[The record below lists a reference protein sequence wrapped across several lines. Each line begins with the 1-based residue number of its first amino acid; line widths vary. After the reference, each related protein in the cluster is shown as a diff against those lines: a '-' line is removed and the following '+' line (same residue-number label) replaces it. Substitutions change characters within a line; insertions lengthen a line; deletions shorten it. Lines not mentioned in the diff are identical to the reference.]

1 MLRFMAKR
9 ALSLVVVLFFLTVT
23 VFVLGKVGN
32 ADPVRTYVG
41 VNASPEAIARAAALI
56 AGAEAPLI
64 VAGGGIHLSD
74 ADRKE

>member
-1 MLRFMAKR
+1 MAKR

-41 VNASPEAIARAAALI
+41 VNASPEAIARARANWAWTSRSRSSS
-56 AGAEAPLI
+56 GT
-64 VAGGGIHLSD
+64 S
-74 ADRKE
+74 